1 MKNVKNRSTIHEQM
15 AVFATILQ
23 LMASYGSE
31 RSFLLIFSVRDDLVK
46 VSSKSDIGKCQ
57 NRVIP
62 PLIDQLS
69 ERRLPHYFLDVL
81 GSQDPRD
88 TGGWPF

>member
-1 MKNVKNRSTIHEQM
+1 MKKM
-15 AVFATILQ
+15 AVFATSVQ
-23 LMASYGSE
+23 LMVGYGLE
-31 RSFLLIFSVRDDLVK
+31 RSFLLIFSARDDLVK

-57 NRVIP
+57 SRVTFP
-62 PLIDQLS
+62 YFDQLS